1 MNPSGSSPRY
11 RPPGS
16 PTVQLGMTRQ
26 KLSHRPR
33 HVSPTRPRS
42 RMMWSAPAAAS
53 SWLTESPACPAPT
66 ITVSTADVIDW
77 RGATSGSIGAR
88 GPAPGAVEAALST
101 APTSDPGGDSM
112 FGRRALLPLF
122 ILVALLLSA
131 CGGSS
136 STAGSTKYSGTIHIA
151 SSTWTGYALLYLADK
166 KGIWKTHGLDV
177 NFKDVED
184 PNDRFIALAAG
195 RLEGMASTVDAF
207 ARQQSNGVAAVE
219 VFPIDASVGGDG
231 ILAKNTIQTVAD
243 LKGKTVGV
251 NQGSVSEWFL
261 AQVLEKNGL
270 HLSDV
275 KEQNMTSGAAGAAF
289 VASKLDVA
297 VTWEPWLTKATK
309 ARADGR
315 VLVSSKEY
323 PDLIMDSFAFRKD
336 FVQKYP
342 DTVKDFMKA
351 YYEAFTWMQANQTEA
366 LKVIGDAV
374 QESPS
379 DVSADL
385 STLTLFD
392 LSTGKQV
399 IGTSS
404 SHGKI
409 YDNVKAAA
417 DFWKAQ
423 GKIDTAVN

>member
-1 MNPSGSSPRY
+1 
-11 RPPGS
+11 
-16 PTVQLGMTRQ
+16 
-26 KLSHRPR
+26 
-33 HVSPTRPRS
+33 
-42 RMMWSAPAAAS
+42 
-53 SWLTESPACPAPT
+53 
-66 ITVSTADVIDW
+66 
-77 RGATSGSIGAR
+77 
-88 GPAPGAVEAALST
+88 
-101 APTSDPGGDSM
+101 M
-112 FGRRALLPLF
+112 FGKRSLLPLF
-122 ILVALLLSA
+122 ILVALVLSA
-131 CGGSS
+131 CGASN
-136 STAGSTKYSGTIHIA
+136 TASGSTKYSGTIHIA
-151 SSTWTGYALLYLADK
+151 SSTWTGYALIYLANS
-166 KGIWKTHGLDV
+166 KGIWKQHGLDV
-177 NFKDVED
+177 NFKDIED

-207 ARQQSNGVAAVE
+207 ARQQSNGVGAVE

-231 ILAKNTIQTVAD
+231 ILAANSIATVAD
-243 LKGKTVGV
+243 LKGRTVGV

-297 VTWEPWLTKATK
+297 VTWEPWLSKAK
-309 ARADGR
+309 ARTDGH
-315 VLVSSKEY
+315 VLVSSKQY

-336 FVQKYP
+336 FIQKYP

-351 YYEAFTWMQANQTEA
+351 YYDAFTWMQANQTEA

-385 STLTLFD
+385 STMTLFD

-399 IGTSS
+399 IGTSG

-423 GKIDTAVN
+423 GKVDTAVNPSDAVDPSFINSL

>member
-1 MNPSGSSPRY
+1 MVG
-11 RPPGS
+11 
-16 PTVQLGMTRQ
+16 
-26 KLSHRPR
+26 K
-33 HVSPTRPRS
+33 RS
-42 RMMWSAPAAAS
+42 
-53 SWLTESPACPAPT
+53 
-66 ITVSTADVIDW
+66 
-77 RGATSGSIGAR
+77 
-88 GPAPGAVEAALST
+88 
-101 APTSDPGGDSM
+101 
-112 FGRRALLPLF
+112 LLPLF
-122 ILVALLLSA
+122 ILVALVLSA
-131 CGGSS
+131 CGASNSATG
-136 STAGSTKYSGTIHIA
+136 TKYSGTIHIA
-151 SSTWTGYALLYLADK
+151 SSTWTGYALIYLANA
-166 KGIWKTHGLDV
+166 KGIWRQHGLDV

-231 ILAKNTIQTVAD
+231 ILASNSIQNVAD

-297 VTWEPWLTKATK
+297 VTWEPWLSKAKVRT
-309 ARADGR
+309 DGH
-315 VLVSSKEY
+315 VLVSSKQY

-351 YYEAFTWMQANQTEA
+351 YYDAFTWMQANQTEA

-385 STLTLFD
+385 STMTLFD

-423 GKIDTAVN
+423 GKIDTAVNPSDAVDPSFINSL

>member
-1 MNPSGSSPRY
+1 MVG
-11 RPPGS
+11 
-16 PTVQLGMTRQ
+16 
-26 KLSHRPR
+26 K
-33 HVSPTRPRS
+33 RS
-42 RMMWSAPAAAS
+42 
-53 SWLTESPACPAPT
+53 
-66 ITVSTADVIDW
+66 V
-77 RGATSGSIGAR
+77 
-88 GPAPGAVEAALST
+88 
-101 APTSDPGGDSM
+101 
-112 FGRRALLPLF
+112 LPLF
-122 ILVALLLSA
+122 ILVALVLSA
-131 CGGSS
+131 CGASN
-136 STAGSTKYSGTIHIA
+136 TASGSTKYSGTIHIA
-151 SSTWTGYALLYLADK
+151 SSTWTGYALIYLANS
-166 KGIWKTHGLDV
+166 KGIWKQHGLDV
-177 NFKDVED
+177 NFKDIED

-243 LKGKTVGV
+243 LKGKTIGV

-275 KEQNMTSGAAGAAF
+275 KEQNLTSGAAGAAF

-297 VTWEPWLTKATK
+297 VTWEPWLSKAK
-309 ARADGR
+309 ARTDGHI
-315 VLVSSKEY
+315 LVSSKQY

-336 FVQKYP
+336 FIQKYP
-342 DTVKDFMKA
+342 DTVKEFMKA
-351 YYEAFTWMQANQTEA
+351 YYDAFTWMQANQTEA
-366 LKVIGDAV
+366 LKAIGDAV

-385 STLTLFD
+385 STMTLFD

-423 GKIDTAVN
+423 GKIDTAVNPSDAVDPSFINSL

>member
-1 MNPSGSSPRY
+1 
-11 RPPGS
+11 
-16 PTVQLGMTRQ
+16 
-26 KLSHRPR
+26 
-33 HVSPTRPRS
+33 
-42 RMMWSAPAAAS
+42 
-53 SWLTESPACPAPT
+53 
-66 ITVSTADVIDW
+66 
-77 RGATSGSIGAR
+77 
-88 GPAPGAVEAALST
+88 
-101 APTSDPGGDSM
+101 M
-112 FGRRALLPLF
+112 FGKRSLLPLF
-122 ILVALLLSA
+122 ILVALVLSA
-131 CGGSS
+131 CGASN
-136 STAGSTKYSGTIHIA
+136 TASGSTKYSGTIHIA
-151 SSTWTGYALLYLADK
+151 SSTWTGYALIYLANA
-166 KGIWKTHGLDV
+166 KGIWKQHGLDV
-177 NFKDVED
+177 NFKDIED

-231 ILAKNTIQTVAD
+231 ILAANSIQNVAD

-297 VTWEPWLTKATK
+297 VTWEPWLSKAK
-309 ARADGR
+309 ARTGGH
-315 VLVSSKEY
+315 VLVSSKQY

-336 FVQKYP
+336 FIQKYP

-351 YYEAFTWMQANQTEA
+351 YYDAFTWMQANQTDA

-385 STLTLFD
+385 STMTLFD

-423 GKIDTAVN
+423 GKIDTAVNPSDAVDPSFINSL

>member
-1 MNPSGSSPRY
+1 MVG
-11 RPPGS
+11 
-16 PTVQLGMTRQ
+16 
-26 KLSHRPR
+26 K
-33 HVSPTRPRS
+33 RS
-42 RMMWSAPAAAS
+42 
-53 SWLTESPACPAPT
+53 
-66 ITVSTADVIDW
+66 
-77 RGATSGSIGAR
+77 
-88 GPAPGAVEAALST
+88 
-101 APTSDPGGDSM
+101 
-112 FGRRALLPLF
+112 LLPLF
-122 ILVALLLSA
+122 ILVALVLSA
-131 CGGSS
+131 CGASNNA
-136 STAGSTKYSGTIHIA
+136 STSTKYSGTIHIA
-151 SSTWTGYALLYLADK
+151 SSTWTGYALIYLANA
-166 KGIWKTHGLDV
+166 KGIWKQHGLDV

-184 PNDRFIALAAG
+184 PNDRSIALAAG

-243 LKGKTVGV
+243 LKGKTIGV

-275 KEQNMTSGAAGAAF
+275 KEQNLTSGAAGAAF

-297 VTWEPWLTKATK
+297 VTWEPWLSKAKVRT
-309 ARADGR
+309 DGH
-315 VLVSSKEY
+315 VLVSSKQY

-351 YYEAFTWMQANQTEA
+351 YYDAFTWMQANQTEA

-374 QESPS
+374 QETPA

-385 STLTLFD
+385 ATMTLFD

-423 GKIDTAVN
+423 GKVDAAVNPSDAVDPSFINSL

>member
-1 MNPSGSSPRY
+1 
-11 RPPGS
+11 
-16 PTVQLGMTRQ
+16 
-26 KLSHRPR
+26 
-33 HVSPTRPRS
+33 
-42 RMMWSAPAAAS
+42 
-53 SWLTESPACPAPT
+53 
-66 ITVSTADVIDW
+66 
-77 RGATSGSIGAR
+77 
-88 GPAPGAVEAALST
+88 
-101 APTSDPGGDSM
+101 M
-112 FGRRALLPLF
+112 FGKRSLLPLF
-122 ILVALLLSA
+122 ITVALVLSA
-131 CGGSS
+131 CGASNNAS
-136 STAGSTKYSGTIHIA
+136 GSTKYSGTIHIA
-151 SSTWTGYALLYLADK
+151 SSTWTGYALIYLANS
-166 KGIWKTHGLDV
+166 KGIWKQHGLDV

-297 VTWEPWLTKATK
+297 VTWEPWLSKAKVRT
-309 ARADGR
+309 DGH
-315 VLVSSKEY
+315 VLVSSKQY

-351 YYEAFTWMQANQTEA
+351 YYDAYSWMQANQTEA

-374 QESPS
+374 QETPA

-385 STLTLFD
+385 ATMTLFD

-399 IGTSS
+399 IGTSG

-409 YDNVKAAA
+409 YDNVKAAS

-423 GKIDTAVN
+423 GKIDTAVNPSDAVDPSFINSL